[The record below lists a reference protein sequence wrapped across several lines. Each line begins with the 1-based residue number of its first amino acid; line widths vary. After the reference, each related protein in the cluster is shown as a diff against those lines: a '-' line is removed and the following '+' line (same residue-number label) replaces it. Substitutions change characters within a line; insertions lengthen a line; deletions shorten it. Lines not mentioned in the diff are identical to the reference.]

1 MLDKDLLDARH
12 AKDEEPTGQELIY
25 ELYPDLEAV
34 DSVAQSELDYFEA
47 TKVFDVLCEIAEARY
62 KNEINA
68 Y

>member
-34 DSVAQSELDYFEA
+34 DSVVQDELTTKEA
-47 TKVFDVLCEIAEARY
+47 SRIFDLLCEIAEERY
-62 KNEINA
+62 RKEISA

>member
-12 AKDEEPTGQELIY
+12 MKDEEPTGQELIY

-34 DSVAQSELDYFEA
+34 DSVVQDELTTKEA
-47 TKVFDVLCEIAEARY
+47 SRVFDVLCQIAEERY
-62 KNEINA
+62 RKEISD